1 MATANTKLI
10 TAEELLLMPELEYR
24 YELVRGELIR
34 KPFLEH
40 LIGFYTANIGAELA
54 MFVQSNR
61 LGRAYSP
68 NAGFLLERDPD
79 TVLAPSASFVRQERV
94 EAVGDTDD
102 FFPGAPDFVAEV
114 ISPSDRLT
122 DVYDKVGEWLNAGA
136 RMVVVVNPRDKT
148 VQVYRSMT
156 EVVTLTEADTLD
168 GGDVVHGW
176 RLPIADIFE

>member
-1 MATANTKLI
+1 MATVNAKLV
-10 TAEELLLMPELEYR
+10 TAEELLLMSELECR

-54 MFVQSNR
+54 MFVQANR

-79 TVLAPSASFVRQERV
+79 TVLAPSASFVSQKRV
-94 EAVGDTDD
+94 DAVGDADG
-102 FFPGAPDFVAEV
+102 FFPGAPDFVVEV

-122 DVYDKVGEWLNAGA
+122 DVYDKVEEWLNAGTL
-136 RMVVVVNPRDKT
+136 MVAVVNPRNRT
-148 VQVYRSMT
+148 VSVHT
-156 EVVTLTEADTLD
+156 PDAVITLNEDDTLD
-168 GGDVVHGW
+168 GADIVPGW
-176 RLPIADIFE
+176 QLPVADIFK